1 MVDPKRL
8 SDKNEI
14 IRKAAEASLE
24 TFITLVAPHNVMGH
38 VHRELCSWWTR
49 DNATDAQLVLL
60 PRDHGKSRYLAYWCA
75 WQITKNP
82 AIRILYIS
90 ATSNLA
96 EKQLKFIKD
105 ILDSKIYRRYWPDMV
120 NKEVSK
126 REKWTNSEICVDH
139 PKRKQEGVR
148 DSTVFTG
155 GLTTSLT
162 GLHCDVAALDDVV
175 VAENAQT
182 EEGRNKVMAQYS
194 LLASIQG
201 ATGREMAVGTR
212 YHPLD
217 LYNEMLNMREDVYD
231 DDGNVINQIPIY
243 EVFQKQ
249 VEDVGDGTGEFLWP
263 RQQRSDGAWFG
274 FDRQILSKK
283 RGKYLDRTQ
292 FRSQYYNDP
301 NDTTDAPV
309 GRELFQYYDRRHLEK
324 LDGHWR
330 IRTSSGVDSRVIG
343 APRRLNLVASVDF
356 AYSLGKRSDYTAIV
370 VLGID
375 SNRNKYV
382 LDIHRFRTTKI
393 SEYFDRILEL
403 HNKWGFRRLVAET
416 NAAQKAIVDSLKNDY
431 IRAYGLNLS
440 VIEHKPTRHQGSKEE
455 RLQAILEPSYQNLSV
470 WHYRGGNCQTLEE
483 ELILKFP
490 PHDDIKDALATA
502 IEHAQP
508 PAQHSAIG
516 WDGDSGQ
523 VLSLKAHPRFG
534 GFAG

>member
-1 MVDPKRL
+1 VSVDNKT
-8 SDKNEI
+8 DI
-14 IRKAAEASLE
+14 IREAAENSLE

-38 VHRELCSWWTR
+38 VHRELCSWWTK
-49 DNATDAQLVLL
+49 DDSKDAQLVLL

-105 ILDSKIYRRYWPDMV
+105 ILTSKIYRRYWPEMI
-120 NKEVSK
+120 NKKVSE

-139 PKRKQEGVR
+139 PKRAKEGIR

-175 VAENAQT
+175 VQENAQT
-182 EEGRNKVMAQYS
+182 EEGRNKVKAQYS

-201 ATGREMAVGTR
+201 AQGREMAVGTR

-217 LYNEMLNMREDVYD
+217 LYNDMLNMNEDLYD
-231 DDGNVINQIPIY
+231 EVGEVIGQQAIY
-243 EVFQKQ
+243 EVFQRQ
-249 VEDVGDGTGEFLWP
+249 VEDLGDGTGEFLWP
-263 RQQRSDGAWFG
+263 RQQRADGAWFG
-274 FDRQILSKK
+274 FNRQILAKK

-309 GRELFQYYDRRHLEK
+309 GREYFQYYDRRHLEHI
-324 LDGHWR
+324 DGSWK
-330 IRTSSGVDSRVIG
+330 IRTHKGVDSRVIG
-343 APRRLNLVASVDF
+343 QPRKLNLVASVDF

-375 SNRNKYV
+375 SERNRYV
-382 LDIHRFRTTKI
+382 LDIRRFKTTKI
-393 SEYFDRILEL
+393 SEYFDHILEL
-403 HNKWGFRRLVAET
+403 YNKWGFRKLIAET
-416 NAAQKAIVDSLKNDY
+416 NAAQKAIVDSLKHDY
-431 IRAYGLNLS
+431 IRQYGLNLS

-455 RLQAILEPSYQNLSV
+455 RLQAILEPAYQNLSV
-470 WHYRGGNCQTLEE
+470 WHYKGGNCQTLEE

-490 PHDDIKDALATA
+490 PHDDVKDALATA

-508 PAQHSAIG
+508 PSQHSALG
-516 WDGDSGQ
+516 WDSSSSK
-523 VLSLKAHPRFG
+523 VFSLKAHPRFG
-534 GFAG
+534 GMAG